1 MPDVRKDY
9 FQKTAGDLG
18 KVAQDAAYVAV
29 GLGVM
34 GLQQAQVRRREML
47 VRIERQRS
55 LLDAG
60 LGDTRKDFAT
70 AMKEIERT
78 VGQVI
83 ERLDASFNPVAER
96 LPETAQAV
104 VRQARDV
111 RDQLRSYLSSL
122 AA

>member
-1 MPDVRKDY
+1 MPDVRKD
-9 FQKTAGDLG
+9 FQKTAGDLT
-18 KVAQDAAYVAV
+18 KVVQDAAYVAV
-29 GLGVM
+29 GLGIM
-34 GLQQAQVRRREML
+34 GFQQAQVRRREML
-47 VRIERQRS
+47 AQIERQRS
-55 LLDAG
+55 AA
-60 LGDTRKDFAT
+60 RCSRSAT
-70 AMKEIERT
+70 PARTSPMAVKEIDRT

-104 VRQARDV
+104 VKQAREV